1 MKKLIFCA
9 LALGV
14 LVGGGCNKDEMSG
27 SARLGDSSWNVTS
40 AAAFRYVGPEIPG
53 ETNYELYLMMN
64 GSSFET
70 DYGTALILD
79 LYFPGIVNDLQP
91 GTYGVGA
98 DEDDCTAVFFSYTE
112 TDEFAY
118 EITGSVTISRDG
130 DNYSF
135 SCSGTTDD
143 GQEFTCSYTGP
154 VQFIEDE

>member
-40 AAAFRYVGPEIPG
+40 AAASSIITASGA
-53 ETNYELYLMMN
+53 TNYEILLIMD
-64 GSSFET
+64 GDPIET
-70 DYGTALILD
+70 DYGTFLLLD
-79 LYFPGIVNDLQP
+79 LYFPGVVSEIPD
-91 GTYGVGA
+91 GTYSVPA
-98 DEDDCTAVFFSYTE
+98 EDYYAYFCSYTE
-112 TDEFAY
+112 VDDTEL

-135 SCSGTTDD
+135 SCSGTAED
-143 GQEFTCSYTGP
+143 GQEFTCNYTGP
-154 VQFIEDE
+154 VQYY